1 MTRERIT
8 IGNGDHEKISKTD
21 VETSVLR
28 SPKAYLVLKR
38 ALDIL
43 ISFAGI
49 IVLAPA
55 FLVISVAVMV
65 GDGKGKPFFVQTRVG
80 KNGLPFPMYKFR
92 TMYPGAENEHDLL
105 VSVKPEKDIASKIRN
120 DPRVTKVGRWLRRT
134 GLDELPQLLNVL
146 KGEMSLVGPRPPLP
160 AEVEMYDDYQKLRLL
175 VKPGLTC
182 LWQITPKRND
192 IPFDEWIQLD
202 LGYICKRNLL
212 LDLEIIV
219 RTFGVVFP
227 GEGI

>member
-1 MTRERIT
+1 MEIV
-8 IGNGDHEKISKTD
+8 IGAAFCIWLTAFA
-21 VETSVLR
+21 VW
-28 SPKAYLVLKR
+28 AYLAVKRVLEIVFGVVGVVLLLPISLVVK
-38 ALDIL
+38 LSYL
-43 ISFAGI
+43 ISGDKAGI
-49 IVLAPA
+49 L
-55 FLVISVAVMV
+55 FKQ
-65 GDGKGKPFFVQTRVG
+65 DRVG
-80 KNGLPFPMYKFR
+80 KNGLPFSMYKFR